1 MKITPIDIQQV
12 EFRNRVRGYD
22 RHQVDQF
29 LEEVAET
36 VETLVRENTTLRERL
51 AVAEQQLGE
60 LKKTEATLTN
70 TLISTQSLAEE
81 LKHAAHRDAE
91 LIMKE
96 AELKAS
102 EMLREARVEWTNAR
116 RDITEVRKQRLL
128 AIERLRSTLRTFER
142 ILEIEERDEDSA
154 VSLDA
159 TEKVAERSNL

>member
-70 TLISTQSLAEE
+70 TLISTQSLTEE

-159 TEKVAERSNL
+159 TENVAERSNL

>member
-70 TLISTQSLAEE
+70 TLISTQSLTEE

>member
-159 TEKVAERSNL
+159 TENVAERSNL

>member
-1 MKITPIDIQQV
+1 MKITPLDIQQV
-12 EFRNRVRGYD
+12 EFRNRLRGYD

-36 VETLVRENTTLRERL
+36 VESLTRENTALRDKL
-51 AVAEQQLGE
+51 AATEQQLGE
-60 LKKTEATLTN
+60 LKKTEATLTS
-70 TLISTQSLAEE
+70 TLIATQSLAEE
-81 LKHAAHRDAE
+81 LKRAAQRDAE

-102 EMLREARVEWTNAR
+102 ELLREARVELTNAR

-142 ILEIEERDEDSA
+142 MLEIEERDEDPS
-154 VSLDA
+154 VSLES
-159 TEKVAERSNL
+159 TGKVAERSNL